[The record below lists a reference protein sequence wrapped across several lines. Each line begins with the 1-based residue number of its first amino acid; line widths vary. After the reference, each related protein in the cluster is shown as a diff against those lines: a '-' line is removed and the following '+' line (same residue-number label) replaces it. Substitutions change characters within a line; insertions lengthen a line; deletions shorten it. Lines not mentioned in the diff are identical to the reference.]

1 MFKSVQNLVSLH
13 SQTLGG
19 LLLLLLLVQT
29 GKSYV
34 GLRTFTALGELLW
47 CNILQF
53 VGHPLAHMGFGFTTI
68 VPLLPTYCGFS
79 FIFECMVLFLVDSTL
94 FVNSCS
100 AVISEFDV
108 SIRRGEPTSFCSHP
122 SVILCPSQN

>member
-1 MFKSVQNLVSLH
+1 M
-13 SQTLGG
+13 
-19 LLLLLLLVQT
+19 
-29 GKSYV
+29 

-47 CNILQF
+47 CNIFQFVGHPLAHMGFFQF

-108 SIRRGEPTSFCSHP
+108 SIRRGEPISFCSHP
-122 SVILCPSQN
+122 SVILCPFQN